1 MGIRIFLPFK
11 VLNDSRSVLY
21 LLKDKFSGGVF
32 MNKQNE
38 FENVIPISQRFM
50 LTPKEASVYFH
61 ICEKKI
67 KALAAERPDAS
78 FIVYNGSHLLIIRK
92 EFEKFLC
99 QTSSI

>member
-1 MGIRIFLPFK
+1 
-11 VLNDSRSVLY
+11 
-21 LLKDKFSGGVF
+21 
-32 MNKQNE
+32 MNKQDD
-38 FENVIPISQRFM
+38 FENAIPLFQRFM

-61 ICEKKI
+61 IGEKKI
-67 KALAAERPDAS
+67 KALAAECPDAS

>member
-1 MGIRIFLPFK
+1 
-11 VLNDSRSVLY
+11 
-21 LLKDKFSGGVF
+21 
-32 MNKQNE
+32 MNEQNE
-38 FENVIPISQRFM
+38 FEKAIPIFQRFM

-61 ICEKKI
+61 IGEKKI

-78 FIVYNGSHLLIIRK
+78 FVVYNGSHLLIIRK